1 MWISQLEIWWKKQWM
16 MIIKVSSKLGM
27 NVLSCQQK
35 DLIDD
40 CQIDSARSVNKLKY
54 KFMFQKKLSENADL
68 STSEVKAV
76 ELQLPIL
83 KKWADLTFLVL
94 AALMK
99 TFKEDSDEVAT
110 AMYKKYKID
119 FIQAGNL
126 YVDIRYNPIWI
137 TRKNMIL

>member
-1 MWISQLEIWWKKQWM
+1 M

-40 CQIDSARSVNKLKY
+40 CQIDSARSVNNLKY

>member
-1 MWISQLEIWWKKQWM
+1 
-16 MIIKVSSKLGM
+16 M

-40 CQIDSARSVNKLKY
+40 CQIDSARSVNNLKY

-126 YVDIRYNPIWI
+126 YVDIRYNPI
-137 TRKNMIL
+137 